1 MILPYKSKL
10 RYIANNP
17 SGELIYILSRRI
29 KYYRLKKQRKNR
41 L

>member
-1 MILPYKSKL
+1 MVFPHKSKL

-17 SGELIYILSRRI
+17 SGELVYILSKRI
-29 KYYRLKKQRKNR
+29 KYCKLKKQRKNR